1 MQPRSGPTAG
11 QVLPFAVIL
20 VVAVLL
26 PTFAFV
32 GFGQVLLVRAGA
44 QAAAD
49 AAALAGAQNETTT
62 EQVDALGRVY
72 SGSVMIDTA
81 AAEAAAQ
88 GQWDADAGLLL
99 GGATALFRVTV
110 DNRPSVG
117 APPTLDVVAE
127 VSIRV
132 GLLAL
137 AGLGRTQTVQVQAI
151 AGTCGATAWPGA
163 SGVGCRQGGGGLGG

>member
-1 MQPRSGPTAG
+1 MRRRPGPTAG

-20 VVAVLL
+20 IVAVLL

-62 EQVDALGRVY
+62 EQVDALGHVY
-72 SGSVMIDTA
+72 SASVTIDTA
-81 AAEAAAQ
+81 AADAAAQ
-88 GQWDADAGLLL
+88 SQWDADAGLLL
-99 GGATALFRVTV
+99 GGGTTLFRVTV
-110 DNRPSVG
+110 DNSPPVG

-127 VSIRV
+127 VSIHV

-137 AGLGRTQTVQVQAI
+137 AGLGRVQTVQVQAI

-163 SGVGCRQGGGGLGG
+163 SGLGCSQGEVG